1 MKWHRRMI
9 ALLGVVVASSPAAA
23 QKAGSVE
30 VGAFGR
36 YEIFDNTLDL
46 DSKLGFGGRLGIF
59 ATRRFELEGDVS
71 RIVTTTKYGSHGD
84 VRHVP
89 IHARLIYN
97 QPLGDAWALLIGAGY
112 VRNEYRESVHGY
124 DEGAGGLIGARVLL
138 NDWLNFRVDVT
149 SDYVARPINKSVENW
164 NTGIQAG
171 LGILLFNRKH
181 QEAPVVAPPAPKP
194 VDSDGDGV
202 ADSADRCSGTV
213 PGVAVD
219 AYGCSS
225 SQLDADGDGVNNI
238 ADRCPNTPSGSSVD
252 GNGCAASQKDSDND
266 GVTDDRDRCA
276 NTPAGTRVDGS
287 GCPVIFEES
296 KTAVVLEGVN
306 FDLGKAT
313 LLPEARTVLD
323 QVAASLVANPDVR
336 VEVAG
341 YTDNTG
347 SNAVNVKL
355 SNDRAGAVRA
365 YLIERGVSAGQLEAK
380 GYGPAKPVASNDTK
394 EGRAQNRRVELHKI
408 N

>member
-1 MKWHRRMI
+1 MKWHGSLV
-9 ALLGVVVASSPAAA
+9 ALLGVVLASSQAVA
-23 QKAGSVE
+23 QQAGSVE
-30 VGAFGR
+30 LGAFGR
-36 YEIFDNTLDL
+36 YEIFDNSLDL
-46 DSKLGFGGRLGIF
+46 DSKIGFGGRLGIF
-59 ATRRFELEGDVS
+59 ATRRLELEADVS
-71 RIVTTTKYGSHGD
+71 RIATNVTDVPNSD

-97 QPLGDAWALLIGAGY
+97 QPLGNAWALLIGAGY
-112 VRNEYRESVHGY
+112 VRNEYRATVKDHDDGV
-124 DEGAGGLIGARVLL
+124 GALLGARAML
-138 NDWLNFRVDVT
+138 NEWLNFRVDVT
-149 SDYVARPINKSVENW
+149 SDYMPSPVNGASDNW

-181 QEAPVVAPPAPKP
+181 QAAPVVMPPAPRP

-202 ADSADRCSGTV
+202 ADAADRCAGTA
-213 PGVAVD
+213 PGAAVD
-219 AYGCSS
+219 ANGCSA
-225 SQLDADGDGVNNI
+225 SQLDADGDGVSNT
-238 ADRCPNTPSGSSVD
+238 ADRCPNTPAGSSVD

-266 GVTDDRDRCA
+266 GVNDDRDRCA

-296 KTAVVLEGVN
+296 KTAVVLDGVN
-306 FDLGKAT
+306 FELGKAT

-347 SNAVNVKL
+347 SKALNVRL

-380 GYGPAKPVASNDTK
+380 GYGPASPVASNATK